1 MGVSNGTTCPDRA
14 ISGARLPR
22 HPSGGGLCN
31 SHRAERQ
38 HGCSRSAGLWNA
50 YPLAMRPRGGSGFPR
65 NAQAK
70 TGTVEWLRLI
80 PALEVCSLEASLPF
94 YEDAGFAVA
103 YSRPEEAFVMLVCD
117 GAALMLEEIGG
128 PGRRLGGSLLE
139 RPLGR
144 GINLQVQVTDVG
156 GLHDRMA
163 EGGWSV
169 SRSWKGDGTA
179 WTTARLAATSS
190 WLSTRTDTYC
200 GSLKTSARGTVSL
213 ALELTLLDLALS
225 SNATRWTQVAAY
237 LCRGSRVKCG
247 LLLAGFVGGEWLR
260 VVGWWVSCARAP
272 RLISVL
278 DRGAVGD
285 MMVMGCCSRWGKR
298 CGRSVFLGRPASAV
312 GSSMSGAG
320 RDGSVF
326 GRAFAR
332 SELIMR
338 AGVLPLRARGVC
350 GSCAAVVCVRG
361 RDRRGCRRVAR
372 RPGRSSRGPG
382 CPGAWRFGL
391 LRRLPSAV
399 RAVLGV
405 RGAQDFAAGRTGG
418 R

>member
-80 PALEVCSLEASLPF
+80 PELQVVSLEASLPF

-128 PGRRLGGSLLE
+128 PGRRLGASLLE

-225 SNATRWTQVAAY
+225 SNATRWTQVAAFPRSSS
-237 LCRGSRVKCG
+237 LSDTVSDARCSSRASVSSAGSEMAR
-247 LLLAGFVGGEWLR
+247 LHTNA
-260 VVGWWVSCARAP
+260 VVRPGIARADHP
-272 RLISVL
+272 
-278 DRGAVGD
+278 
-285 MMVMGCCSRWGKR
+285 
-298 CGRSVFLGRPASAV
+298 
-312 GSSMSGAG
+312 
-320 RDGSVF
+320 
-326 GRAFAR
+326 
-332 SELIMR
+332 E
-338 AGVLPLRARGVC
+338 
-350 GSCAAVVCVRG
+350 
-361 RDRRGCRRVAR
+361 RR
-372 RPGRSSRGPG
+372 
-382 CPGAWRFGL
+382 FL
-391 LRRLPSAV
+391 LRRARYGAAPINQSAI
-399 RAVLGV
+399 ASG
-405 RGAQDFAAGRTGG
+405 
-418 R
+418 